1 DSNKRKTLT
10 RFRLSNHSLQIET
23 VYFLNILICY
33 IVTLYSEALAI
44 PVKMRVYKYNV
55 NEDYAHK
62 IASIYEP
69 LLDRIKI
76 KLFTSISIN
85 SVCSKRECQASTLLN
100 QDSVLNERLN
110 KLKNA
115 LSAYRGHLTRSYP
128 ELKESMSDPNKYA
141 ETITRRDALSSIF
154 ESYKEASVKYSEYLE
169 REEDKKAVQK
179 LRESEVLR
187 YTEFI
192 RIYSEWLRNLSE
204 IFRPNRNFSLFHELS
219 SRTNCKKTKRNFV
232 SRCERRKQ
240 ETERFE
246 TNLKMSVTSR
256 QKRMELPK
264 REFLY
269 FDGNPVNYT
278 TFMRNFELNVENRV
292 QETSVKLSFLIQ
304 YTSGTAREAIENCV
318 ILPADEGYAKAKE
331 ILRKNFGQKH
341 IIVRAFI
348 ERVTK
353 GPQIKP
359 GEPDKLMQ
367 LARDMRNCLLNSTQ
381 LNYKADINAMDTL
394 SKIVKKLPSYLQAKW
409 AERSGTLIG
418 CDIEPEFQHFTEFV
432 EKNASTANTTF
443 GKLVGAKPDDDNK
456 NKFRPRIS
464 NKGTLGVTRSTE
476 TQTSETRPPGNVETT
491 GYKDNNSHPARKQVR
506 CVTSFGKKT
515 HKERMHFVR
524 KEKLCDNCLRRNH
537 LAKRCRFNPA
547 CMISGCG
554 RKHHSLLHPPSKSE
568 NEFSEGKKANR
579 RQKVSLRIVPV
590 KVKNEDG
597 TREIETYAFIDNGSD
612 TTLCSRDLLHE
623 LNLSSKPCEFT
634 LTTVNGQDKSRNG
647 QEVKLNIQSLN
658 GDGSIQL
665 DRVGTV
671 ESLPISEQ
679 CIPTV
684 EEINSWSHL
693 SDIEFPKLENAN
705 VTILIGSDVSEAHW
719 IFEERRGRPRES
731 LASRTLLGWT
741 LLGPVGSVSRQE
753 VNKR

>member
-1 DSNKRKTLT
+1 
-10 RFRLSNHSLQIET
+10 
-23 VYFLNILICY
+23 
-33 IVTLYSEALAI
+33 
-44 PVKMRVYKYNV
+44 
-55 NEDYAHK
+55 
-62 IASIYEP
+62 
-69 LLDRIKI
+69 
-76 KLFTSISIN
+76 
-85 SVCSKRECQASTLLN
+85 
-100 QDSVLNERLN
+100 
-110 KLKNA
+110 
-115 LSAYRGHLTRSYP
+115 
-128 ELKESMSDPNKYA
+128 
-141 ETITRRDALSSIF
+141 
-154 ESYKEASVKYSEYLE
+154 
-169 REEDKKAVQK
+169 
-179 LRESEVLR
+179 
-187 YTEFI
+187 
-192 RIYSEWLRNLSE
+192 
-204 IFRPNRNFSLFHELS
+204 
-219 SRTNCKKTKRNFV
+219 
-232 SRCERRKQ
+232 
-240 ETERFE
+240 
-246 TNLKMSVTSR
+246 
-256 QKRMELPK
+256 
-264 REFLY
+264 
-269 FDGNPVNYT
+269 
-278 TFMRNFELNVENRV
+278 MRNFELNVENRV

-331 ILRKNFGQKH
+331 ILKKNFGQKH
-341 IIVRAFI
+341 IIIRAFI

-418 CDIEPEFQHFTEFV
+418 CDIEPEFQHLTEFV
-432 EKNASTANTTF
+432 EKNASTANTIF

-464 NKGTLGVTRSTE
+464 NKGTLGVTRYTE
-476 TQTSETRPPGNVETT
+476 TQTSETRTPGNIKTT
-491 GYKDNNSHPARKQVR
+491 GYRDNNSHPARKQVR
-506 CVTSFGKKT
+506 CIYCNQTNHDLVRCYKFREKS
-515 HKERMHFVR
+515 HKERMDFVR
-524 KEKLCDNCLRRNH
+524 KEKLCDNCFRRNH
-537 LAKRCRFNPA
+537 LAKRCKFNPS

-554 RKHHSLLHPPSKSE
+554 RKHHSLLHPTSKSE
-568 NEFSEGKKANR
+568 NEFSEGPNDPVRSEESPRHGNEAGSSGNCSATANR

-612 TTLCSRDLLHE
+612 TTLCSKDLVHE

-665 DRVGTV
+665 DRVWTV

-684 EEINSWSHL
+684 EEISRWSHL
-693 SDIEFPKLENAN
+693 SDIEFPKLENAK
-705 VTILIGSDVSEAHW
+705 VTILIGSDAPEAHW
-719 IFEERRGRPRES
+719 IFEERRGRPREP
-731 LASRTLLGWT
+731 LAARTLLGWT
-741 LLGPVGSVSRQE
+741 LLGPVGSVSLQE
-753 VNKR
+753 VNVNFIHTNQETITSQLQRLYNAEFTETSCSTDMAMSIEDRRALAIMENTVRKVDGHYQIALPWRYTAVILPSKQQIDGREKTTLVTESLEER